1 MRTSL
6 SKWGNSL
13 AFRVPK
19 DMAEAAGFAEGSP
32 LEMTLEGGALVIK
45 PTRKKYDLTEMLK
58 EIEGKEW
65 PDFDFDDPP
74 RGSEVW

>member
-19 DMAEAAGFAEGSP
+19 EMAEAAGFQEGAA
-32 LEMTLEGGALVIK
+32 LELTLEDGAIVV
-45 PTRKKYDLTEMLK
+45 RKKLYDIK
-58 EIEGKEW
+58 ELVEDMKGKELH
-65 PDFDFDDPP
+65 PLIFDDPP
-74 RGSEVW
+74 RGSEIW